1 MMRGKTWLLA
11 GVAALASLPQIA
23 HADADASEPQ
33 AIIVTA
39 PGGAVDS
46 DDALSL
52 TSADINRAGTPDLLS
67 ALVRNIA
74 GVSLQDA
81 QNNPWQPNLVYRGF
95 IASPLQGQSQG
106 LAAYLDGARFNQP
119 FGDTVQFDLIPEAAI
134 RKLSILDASPVYGL
148 NALGGA
154 ILLETKTGRSDPGL
168 EASATGGRF
177 GYAEGSIAG
186 GFAQGA
192 FSAFAAF
199 QYSHDH
205 GWRDHSPSSLYNG
218 YADLGFDTDDGGIHM
233 KFVGANTNLTGNGV
247 SPVEL
252 LAADRRAVF
261 TWPDNSRSRY
271 GRISLHPWV
280 ALSESTRVEGT
291 LYAQRLTLRTVN
303 GDAADIEVCEDDD
316 AAGLL
321 CLETV
326 GGDDDGE
333 ETQTVL
339 TDANGNPIADTLGG
353 EGYGVLNRSRTRTDA
368 IGALFQIIDERPL
381 LGGDN
386 HFSLGMSYDAS
397 RTRFDTST
405 ELGELTEDRSVEG
418 LGSQIVQENGAI
430 APVGLVARTQYWGA
444 FVQDRLPLAPGL
456 SAELGLRWNHARID
470 LADQIG
476 TALNGRHSFNRVN
489 PGAELDYE
497 VSKGLSLRAGYAES
511 NRAPTPAELSCADEN
526 APCSLT
532 NFFVADPPLKHVVAK
547 SWEAG
552 ASGAFDMGGWKATW
566 LLSAYRTTNNND
578 IQYIASEIRG
588 RAYFQNIGSTRRQGV
603 EASLKASRGG
613 FSSGISY
620 AFTDATYRSDLQ
632 LSSPANPEADDDG
645 TIAVERGNRLP
656 GIPRHSA
663 TLTLDYAG
671 QMGGQR
677 DWSVGGDLIAR
688 SGQYLVG
695 DEANLKAKVPGYL
708 IANFRAGIDLIPGVT
723 VFGEVRN
730 AFGRKYATFGT
741 FSEVDEIELDEAP
754 DASNPRAYGP
764 GAPRRWYAGVKAKF

>member
-148 NALGGA
+148 NALGGV

-199 QYSHDH
+199 QYSHDD

-218 YADLGFDTDDGGIHM
+218 YADLGFDTDGGGIHM
-233 KFVGANTNLTGNGV
+233 KIVGADTNLTGNGV

-271 GRISLHPWV
+271 GRVSLHPWV
-280 ALSESTRVEGT
+280 ALSESTRIEGT

-303 GDAADIEVCEDDD
+303 GDAADIEGCEDDD

-326 GGDDDGE
+326 GGDDGDE
-333 ETQTVL
+333 VQTVL

-353 EGYGVLNRSRTRTDA
+353 EGYGVLNRGRTRTDA

-386 HFSLGMSYDAS
+386 HFSLGVSYDAS

-418 LGSQIVQENGAI
+418 LGSRIVQENGAI

-456 SAELGLRWNHARID
+456 SAELGVRWNHARID

-532 NFFVADPPLKHVVAK
+532 NFFVADPPLKQVVAK

-552 ASGAFDMGGWKATW
+552 ASGAFEMGGWKATW
-566 LLSAYRTTNNND
+566 LLSAYRTTNSND

-588 RAYFQNIGSTRRQGV
+588 RAYFQNIGSTRRQGI
-603 EASLKASRGG
+603 EASLKASHGG
-613 FSSGISY
+613 FSGGISY

-677 DWSVGGDLIAR
+677 GWSVGGDLIAR
-688 SGQYLVG
+688 TGQYLVG
-695 DEANLKAKVPGYL
+695 DEANLTPKTPAYFV
-708 IANFRAGIDLIPGVT
+708 ANIRAGIDLIPGVT